1 MGERDGI
8 ARPEIDVLKSTTIL
22 PQCDLVFGA
31 AVDIIE
37 DYLR

>member
-22 PQCDLVFGA
+22 PQCNLIIGA
-31 AVDIIE
+31 AVEIIE
-37 DYLR
+37 DYPW